1 MSIQNELREWAEE
14 TVNVYNP
21 MAQTAGL
28 GYYTQSVLNRETLDP
43 DLLILGINPGAAG
56 GCLMTGKELLLGNPC
71 FKGKNDKEIIDIF
84 YNNYDPQ
91 KRKKGWDI
99 MVKTRNMLELAGKQ
113 ILNDL
118 DKFVLSN
125 MVFFGTA
132 KQGQIPKAINK
143 NDCAKQ
149 TLKLIE
155 ILKPKV
161 IVLLGKECRNLFNTV
176 AGTNM
181 VAITPDNAVFYCFY
195 NNCHVISTYHTAYYR
210 YYTYENMEK
219 VGKIIGCAL
228 DNSSEIIDKK
238 LLESY
243 LFKE

>member
-21 MAQTAGL
+21 MAQTTGL

-132 KQGQIPKAINK
+132 RQGQIPKEIK
-143 NDCAKQ
+143 KDVCAKQ

-181 VAITPDNAVFYCFY
+181 SAITPDNAVFYCFY
-195 NNCHVISTYHTAYYR
+195 NNCHVISMYHTAYYR

-219 VGKIIGCAL
+219 VGKIIGKAL
-228 DNSSEIIDKK
+228 DNPLVQLDK
-238 LLESY
+238 
-243 LFKE
+243 F